1 MSKTVKALVQGA
13 LFAAIYAVITLVIA
27 PVSYG
32 AIQCRLSDCLVLL
45 CYRKKQYVYGYVV
58 GTAIAN
64 IFSPLGIIDMF
75 VGAFAS
81 LFMGI
86 VFFWIKSKV
95 LSISSG
101 ATIQGLIIGAELSII
116 YGLPYIETAAY
127 VAVGGAIALAVG
139 AIIYKPIMRS
149 AAIKKITD

>member
-1 MSKTVKALVQGA
+1 MNKSVKALAQGA

-32 AIQCRLSDCLVLL
+32 AIQCRPSECLVLL

-64 IFSPLGIIDMF
+64 MFSPLGIIDVF

-81 LFMGI
+81 LVVGM
-86 VFFWIKSKV
+86 VFYGIKSKTISVSVGAIV
-95 LSISSG
+95 L
-101 ATIQGLIIGAELSII
+101 GLVIGAELSAV
-116 YGLPYIETAAY
+116 YAMPYFETAAY
-127 VAVGGAIALAVG
+127 VALGEAIALAVG
-139 AIIYKPIMRS
+139 AIIYRPIMKS
-149 AAIKKITD
+149 AAVKRVIE